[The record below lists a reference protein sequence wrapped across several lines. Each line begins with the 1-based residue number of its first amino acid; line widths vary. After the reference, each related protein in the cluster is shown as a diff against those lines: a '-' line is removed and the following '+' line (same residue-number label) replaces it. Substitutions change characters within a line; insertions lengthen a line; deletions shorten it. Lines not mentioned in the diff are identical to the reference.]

1 MRPIVSILIPAYNAE
16 PWIADTINSA
26 LGQTWPRKEIIV
38 VDDGSTDQTLC
49 IARRFASKDVSVVTQ
64 ENQGAAAAR
73 NKAFELCQGD
83 YIQWLDAGDLLSLD
97 KIDKQMKAAREHS
110 QDTLISSGWGYFIY
124 RPDKARFIPTPL
136 WCDLTPLE
144 WLLRKFEHPNLH
156 MQTATW
162 LVGRELT
169 EGAGTWDTRLLN
181 NDDGEYF
188 CRVLK
193 NCSEVHFV
201 ADAKVFYRQ
210 TGSNRLSYV
219 GRSKKKLEAHF
230 LGVQLQM
237 EVLRSL
243 GDSERVLLV
252 YLYLLKLFLIHFYA

>member
-188 CRVLK
+188 CRVPKKLQRGALRGG
-193 NCSEVHFV
+193 CQSILS
-201 ADAKVFYRQ
+201 
-210 TGSNRLSYV
+210 SNRFQPIELRWPFQEET
-219 GRSKKKLEAHF
+219 RSSF
-230 LGVQLQM
+230 PR
-237 EVLRSL
+237 RSTTN
-243 GDSERVLLV
+243 GGSS
-252 YLYLLKLFLIHFYA
+252 ITGG